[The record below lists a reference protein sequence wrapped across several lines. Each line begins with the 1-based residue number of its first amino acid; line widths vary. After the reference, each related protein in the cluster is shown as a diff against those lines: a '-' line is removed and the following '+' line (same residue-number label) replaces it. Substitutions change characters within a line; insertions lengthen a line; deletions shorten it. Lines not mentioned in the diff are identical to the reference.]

1 MRRVLLKT
9 TLAAAIAVTLHCS
22 AGAQTLQGQLLSGTD
37 ILAKP
42 GIRIAYPATATV
54 DGNELTRTSMADITL
69 KCNGEEY
76 VNRVVDVTDI
86 LAEDG
91 ETVAQKL
98 ISVITDDEHYLAPG
112 ATVTLEMPEIK
123 DGDNTNL
130 DSEGN
135 PETFTFRVKD
145 YLTISSFANLD
156 DYHYDNRGIIVKSGG
171 QLTIDNSRA
180 VTCEQLIVESEAGV
194 VVREGS
200 SLSITDTAYVFSSHS
215 LDVDRS
221 PKNGYIY
228 NGGKV
233 TAGSFVFSYYFNN
246 VYNKGGF
253 YIAPPVSGKI
263 FECCT
268 LDPEA
273 AATVK
278 MNQYNENPLGVTGD
292 NIRQYKLIENHK
304 EYEVILGKSYQ
315 FGGTLFG
322 KIIRL
327 KGNLWDVDEYTIT
340 GTQGEFDATY
350 NMITVPNSFPFPIN
364 MTRLKDD
371 VTSLYEING
380 YVMQQSTILGTG
392 INTKNTDFKTAQIM
406 GQGGVGMHM
415 NFKKTETA
423 DYEITI
429 KKEYADLPTQT
440 KTDETTDIKYLRLE
454 LYRPNAGIYGETLNC
469 IVSLFYESDEN
480 YSSQEDYNKEQMF
493 MLPYNKYNTI
503 SPLVVS
509 DKNNVYLC
517 IVGEKEIRLKGQG
530 YSRIT
535 LFLPEAETIAYLKV
549 KDTNLPDGTK
559 VYEEDHS
566 DVNLCETELE
576 VDFTNGSA
584 YTSPYYHVKYKK
596 VEAYIYVNVPEETE
610 EPGDPTAI
618 GDVAQGEAVTIANT
632 AGGISITNRTGEEL
646 LYSITDISGKIIRSG
661 IANIGCN
668 NVEIL
673 GRNIIFAA
681 VTTKSGKT
689 IKNGKFITK

>member
-91 ETVAQKL
+91 ETVAQKV

-215 LDVDRS
+215 LNIDRGS
-221 PKNGYIY
+221 KNGYIY

-233 TAGSFVFSYYFNN
+233 TAGSFVFSYYGNN
-246 VYNKGGF
+246 TLNKGGHF
-253 YIAPPVSGKI
+253 LASPVSGKI
-263 FECCT
+263 LECYT
-268 LDPEA
+268 LDN
-273 AATVK
+273 
-278 MNQYNENPLGVTGD
+278 MNISAIYRFNDYPLGVE
-292 NIRQYKLIENHK
+292 NRQYTKLNLANIK
-304 EYEVILGKSYQ
+304 EEEAELGKSYQ
-315 FGGTLFG
+315 FTGTFFD
-322 KIIRL
+322 KIFRV
-327 KGNLWDVDEYTIT
+327 KGDKLWEVDQYTIT
-340 GTQGEFDATY
+340 GTIGSNATTTY
-350 NMITVPNSFPFPIN
+350 YEICVPNAFPFPIN
-364 MTRLKDD
+364 MTNLKDNIYN
-371 VTSLYEING
+371 LYGRDGNCT
-380 YVMQQSTILGTG
+380 QTSTILKTG
-392 INTKNTDFKTAQIM
+392 LNNRNTDFKTAQIL
-406 GQGGVGMHM
+406 GQGEVGL
-415 NFKKTETA
+415 NCNLNSTNIE
-423 DYEITI
+423 YEITI
-429 KKEYADLPTQT
+429 KKEYAELPTET
-440 KTDETTDIKYLRLE
+440 GTSDSETTDIKYIRFELINPEVNTYGLE
-454 LYRPNAGIYGETLNC
+454 YSNIAC
-469 IVSLFYESDEN
+469 VFYEPTEFFSETCN
-480 YSSQEDYNKEQMF
+480 PEKEQAN
-493 MLPYNKYNTI
+493 LIPGTSANIK
-503 SPLVVS
+503 SPLICAN
-509 DKNNVYLC
+509 KNISLSIFSQKETYLQ
-517 IVGEKEIRLKGQG
+517 GKG
-530 YSRIT
+530 YTELRPAVPESVTAT
-535 LFLPEAETIAYLKV
+535 LYLKV
-549 KDTNLPDGTK
+549 KDTNLPEGTK
-559 VYEEDHS
+559 VYVEDHE
-566 DVNLCETELE
+566 DINLCETEYD
-576 VDFTNGSA
+576 VDITGNA
-584 YTSPYYHVKYKK
+584 DWTSTWGVKYKSTK
-596 VEAYIYVNVPEETE
+596 VKIYVETPEETE
-610 EPGDPTAI
+610 EPSDPTAI
-618 GDVAQGEAVTIANT
+618 GNTAQAETVTIANT

-646 LYSITDISGKIIRSG
+646 LYSITDINGKIIRSG

-668 NVEIL
+668 NVEVL